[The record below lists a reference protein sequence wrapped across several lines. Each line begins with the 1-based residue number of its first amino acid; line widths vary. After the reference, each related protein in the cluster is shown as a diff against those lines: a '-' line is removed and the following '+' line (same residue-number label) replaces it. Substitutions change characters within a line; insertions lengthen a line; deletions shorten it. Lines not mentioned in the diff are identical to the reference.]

1 VVSTVFDIYLPV
13 ATEPSKSISMLTL
26 LWLPE
31 GVIIEAGLA
40 REETAL
46 KQIEKR
52 VHFKCFA
59 MAMAPLACFFTPFY
73 PNTEF
78 GYLYYH
84 FSTIHVHHS

>member
-1 VVSTVFDIYLPV
+1 
-13 ATEPSKSISMLTL
+13 MLTL

-46 KQIEKR
+46 KQIETE

-59 MAMAPLACFFTPFY
+59 MVMTPPACFFIPFY
-73 PNTEF
+73 PNTDF
-78 GYLYYH
+78 VYLYSH